1 MLAELLFPGIAGVHI
16 DTVRVETPTFHL
28 YVSTTQPTSDCP
40 VCHTPSAAIHSRYWG
55 GTTVPVWFTLF
66 NTAAV
71 SPHRSAWSLSYRH
84 GAECMPVRA
93 RLCGELLHEGIEGQH
108 TLL

>member
-55 GTTVPVWFTLF
+55 GDNGSCMVYPLQHRGGVP
-66 NTAAV
+66 
-71 SPHRSAWSLSYRH
+71 SS
-84 GAECMPVRA
+84 
-93 RLCGELLHEGIEGQH
+93 
-108 TLL
+108 